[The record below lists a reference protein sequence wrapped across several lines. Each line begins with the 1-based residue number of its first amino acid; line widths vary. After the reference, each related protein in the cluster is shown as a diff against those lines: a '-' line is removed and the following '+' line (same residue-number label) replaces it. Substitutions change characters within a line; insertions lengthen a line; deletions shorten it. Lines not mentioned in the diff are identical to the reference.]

1 MLLLFLLFIRCNTGP
16 RWFQTYAHE
25 LRPGVR
31 VGRTLPHR
39 SVSGNERTATLLAL
53 DEWGPLD
60 CRGNTPLDDKLF
72 PACSDALI
80 RTLNEMNH
88 ILVFWINF
96 SPVFEWAAERVNRV
110 SSPNGRLSSSDD
122 KDCPQPPDIILCCRA
137 RHLFVFLRSLFI
149 CHCLAP
155 MCRASIRPL
164 PPPALCLSARAH

>member
-1 MLLLFLLFIRCNTGP
+1 MFLLFLLFIWCNTGP

-39 SVSGNERTATLLAL
+39 SVRGNERTAALLAL

-60 CRGNTPLDDKLF
+60 CRGNTPLDDKL
-72 PACSDALI
+72 AVMLWSEHCTKWTTSSCS
-80 RTLNEMNH
+80 E
-88 ILVFWINF
+88 INF